1 MRDAER
7 CICCGEII
15 PEGRSVCPSCLV
27 ATKEMEIRKKHKKHW
42 TTVLQDIWYNSLCG
56 WYVGMAVVGHYFI
69 GLLIVFLATDGKA
82 INVWCLMALLMGSV
96 LITLGIL
103 RYLGKGG
110 K

>member
-1 MRDAER
+1 MAEDR

-15 PEGRSVCPSCLV
+15 PEGRSVCPNCLV

-42 TTVLQDIWYNSLCG
+42 TTVLQDIWYNALCG
-56 WYVGMAVVGHYFI
+56 LCFGMIIVGFWFMGM
-69 GLLIVFLATDGKA
+69 LIVFLATDGNATNWWCQVA
-82 INVWCLMALLMGSV
+82 IALASTML
-96 LITLGIL
+96 TLGIM